1 MYGSN
6 FIKQHSESV
15 MVCDYQNADCSVK
28 KQIYGVIYC
37 DFRHTFVPYMN
48 SGVMCAMSESC
59 LQPPYRRLNTD
70 LISRTS
76 RETISEFTLLGRDYR
91 SSRL

>member
-28 KQIYGVIYC
+28 NK
-37 DFRHTFVPYMN
+37 
-48 SGVMCAMSESC
+48 
-59 LQPPYRRLNTD
+59 
-70 LISRTS
+70 
-76 RETISEFTLLGRDYR
+76 FTV
-91 SSRL
+91 